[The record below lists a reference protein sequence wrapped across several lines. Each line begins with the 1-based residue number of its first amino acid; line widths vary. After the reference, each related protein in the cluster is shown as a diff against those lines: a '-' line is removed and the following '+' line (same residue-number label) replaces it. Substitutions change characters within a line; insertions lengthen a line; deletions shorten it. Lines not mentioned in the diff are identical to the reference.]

1 MDILDLLW
9 IPCFQICMETLTKH
23 YSSMCRSK
31 TVLNHPQSTTIKS
44 PYLPPIPTPPT
55 PDCAQ
60 ICQEMLLESWC
71 LHARPPH
78 ARLIGGLAWGTDQE
92 PRCERCL
99 KEEEEG
105 RRTCHMLYSWCKTDS
120 CNESKKAAC

>member
-1 MDILDLLW
+1 
-9 IPCFQICMETLTKH
+9 METLTKH

-99 KEEEEG
+99 KEEEEEEEHVICCILG
-105 RRTCHMLYSWCKTDS
+105 AKPTLVMSQKRRLAK
-120 CNESKKAAC
+120 